1 MKSEPKKHLLEDT
14 SWHETSDIFRGDPNN
29 PGHNYFAYQLI
40 QPTRNERNM
49 LYDVEWYSDA
59 IRCHIIW
66 CCMLSPCW
74 LVTSPLWPHRFQ
86 FLRVHQA
93 AVATPARVRRVDRS
107 GWRMRRAMRSC
118 QWPPTCSQLRNSMH
132 HFCNTAWPVST
143 LKTCQYPE
151 SIKTSSTLRATHFN
165 CNTMVNW

>member
-1 MKSEPKKHLLEDT
+1 MARPIPVGFTTLTTLG
-14 SWHETSDIFRGDPNN
+14 GDGDNFWGKN
-29 PGHNYFAYQLI
+29 I
-40 QPTRNERNM
+40 
-49 LYDVEWYSDA
+49 WYSDA

-165 CNTMVNW
+165 CNTMVNWSSHFRYNIHQPKPRRTNT

>member
-1 MKSEPKKHLLEDT
+1 MKSEPKKHTGRYILAWNGCDIWKGEIPTIPARTISLINLFNQQEMNEIRYT
-14 SWHETSDIFRGDPNN
+14 MLSDIV
-29 PGHNYFAYQLI
+29 
-40 QPTRNERNM
+40 M
-49 LYDVEWYSDA
+49 LYDVISYD
-59 IRCHIIW
+59 IDW

-86 FLRVHQA
+86 LLRVHQA

-143 LKTCQYPE
+143 LKTCQYH
-151 SIKTSSTLRATHFN
+151 SISRINKD
-165 CNTMVNW
+165 